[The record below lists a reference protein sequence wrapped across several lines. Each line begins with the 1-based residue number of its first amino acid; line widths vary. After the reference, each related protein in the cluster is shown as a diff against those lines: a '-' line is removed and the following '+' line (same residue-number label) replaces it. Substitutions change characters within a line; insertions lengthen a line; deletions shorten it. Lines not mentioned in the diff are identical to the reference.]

1 MVNISRNVTLK
12 PSSTLLHTPYR
23 IDISA
28 SKVFPLFHNALR
40 VRVHRFTEFFYM
52 GRGTTRAVQISG
64 RKSALTELERDN
76 IFSTGRCNDEL
87 TRIRFNYVAESGAR
101 LNRYSIDW

>member
-28 SKVFPLFHNALR
+28 STFFLCSTT
-40 VRVHRFTEFFYM
+40 RFACVSTVSPNFSTS
-52 GRGTTRAVQISG
+52 RGTTRAVQISG
-64 RKSALTELERDN
+64 RKSAAIELERDN

>member
-12 PSSTLLHTPYR
+12 PSSTLLHIPYR

-40 VRVHRFTEFFYM
+40 VRVHRFVRIFLHREKQHVLCRLVVESRQPPNWNVTIYFQ
-52 GRGTTRAVQISG
+52 RVDVTT
-64 RKSALTELERDN
+64 N
-76 IFSTGRCNDEL
+76 
-87 TRIRFNYVAESGAR
+87 
-101 LNRYSIDW
+101 